1 MSRATQG
8 TDRVRHASRK
18 GLSPSMAGLS
28 RPFRSL
34 VFVPCLRPTTPRR
47 PEPPGFGLCRVRS
60 PLLAV
65 SLLFSLPPGTKM
77 FQFPG
82 FAPAQLVPGLQ
93 PGGLPHS
100 GIRGSFRICRSPRLF
115 AAYHAL
121 RRLREPQ
128 ASAVRPF
135 LVSLDLPVSIQG
147 DGARSVLLYLAFLF
161 YSSVQYVNDLFYVPT
176 TRPSASSAVE
186 NKGLEPLTPCVQ
198 GRCSKPTELIPR
210 SA

>member
-1 MSRATQG
+1 
-8 TDRVRHASRK
+8 
-18 GLSPSMAGLS
+18 
-28 RPFRSL
+28 
-34 VFVPCLRPTTPRR
+34 
-47 PEPPGFGLCRVRS
+47 
-60 PLLAV
+60 
-65 SLLFSLPPGTKM
+65 M

-135 LVSLDLPVSIQG
+135 LVSLDLPVSITG
-147 DGARSVLLYLAFLF
+147 DGARSVLLYFAFLF

-176 TRPSASSAVE
+176 TR
-186 NKGLEPLTPCVQ
+186 T
-198 GRCSKPTELIPR
+198 
-210 SA
+210 

>member
-1 MSRATQG
+1 MDPADSRRIT
-8 TDRVRHASRK
+8 RVPRYSGYRYAS
-18 GLSPSMAGLS
+18 PC
-28 RPFRSL
+28 
-34 VFVPCLRPTTPRR
+34 FVYGAVTRYGRTFQTVPLARLLQHRGPTTPQR
-47 PEPPGFGLCRVRS
+47 PEPPRFGLCPVRS
-60 PLLAV
+60 PLLGA

-135 LVSLDLPVSIQG
+135 LVSLDLP
-147 DGARSVLLYLAFLF
+147 
-161 YSSVQYVNDLFYVPT
+161 SSVRRRRSLCVALLSFFLLLFCPI
-176 TRPSASSAVE
+176 
-186 NKGLEPLTPCVQ
+186 CQ
-198 GRCSKPTELIPR
+198 
-210 SA
+210 

>member
-1 MSRATQG
+1 MLFTFPSRYSFAIGLSGVFSLAGWARLIHAGLHVSRATQG

-34 VFVPCLRPTTPRR
+34 VSVPCLRPTTPRR
-47 PEPPGFGLCRVRS
+47 PDPPGFGLCRVRS

-135 LVSLDLPVSIQG
+135 LVSLDLPVSIIRRR
-147 DGARSVLLYLAFLF
+147 RSLCVALLCFLLL
-161 YSSVQYVNDLFYVPT
+161 LFCPI
-176 TRPSASSAVE
+176 
-186 NKGLEPLTPCVQ
+186 CQ
-198 GRCSKPTELIPR
+198 
-210 SA
+210 